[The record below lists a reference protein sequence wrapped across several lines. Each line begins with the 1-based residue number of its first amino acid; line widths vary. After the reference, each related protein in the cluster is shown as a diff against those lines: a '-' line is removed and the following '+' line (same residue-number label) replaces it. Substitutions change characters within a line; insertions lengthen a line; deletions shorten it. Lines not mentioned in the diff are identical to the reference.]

1 MPNTHPPLNMLQ
13 NSVYLE
19 IIKLCYVVRQMPA
32 MTHSSTNCAL
42 KNVLACSFHMK
53 STFWKVMF
61 QVCPMCFEGRISL
74 ICDISGSRAFSH
86 ESRGT
91 VISLTPTPGRPS
103 YHWRPDN
110 QEIMRVLGHSLAQT
124 PLRPGLLL
132 HKANPHFGPNRV
144 MVIKILPSEKKNF
157 QSSSFQ

>member
-19 IIKLCYVVRQMPA
+19 IIKLCYMLRHILLPWSIPKQIAGLLSPYE
-32 MTHSSTNCAL
+32 
-42 KNVLACSFHMK
+42 KNL
-53 STFWKVMF
+53 F

-103 YHWRPDN
+103 YHWHPDN

-132 HKANPHFGPNRV
+132 HTANPHFGPNRV

-157 QSSSFQ
+157 QSGSFQ